1 MSKVCPE
8 SKNCPKYV
16 WSRPT
21 TYVCSKPGVQKQK
34 SEVQNYCL
42 KPKSGVS
49 KKSKTEVQTRES
61 EVWCPKSVWNLPK
74 VCLKSYMW
82 SSKSKIRSLSE
93 VWNKKSVWTPFEV
106 CPKSE
111 LQNLCEAR
119 SIMPKIC
126 PSLTSENRI
135 LKSKIAT
142 KIQNGWKKRIGL
154 SKKIDQSVIIKN
166 EKSQVPSSLKIT
178 FKVSWGMVYKKS

>member
-1 MSKVCPE
+1 MFEGQNPKSKVHNPKSDVGLWSLSGKQKSE
-8 SKNCPKYV
+8 VWSPNFVRSSKTV

-34 SEVQNYCL
+34 SEVQNLSL

-49 KKSKTEVQTRES
+49 KKSKTEVQTSKIRSLLS
-61 EVWCPKSVWNLPK
+61 E
-74 VCLKSYMW
+74 VCLKFSQSLPEVVYMW

-93 VWNKKSVWTPFEV
+93 VWNQKSIWSPSIQSLKSVRS
-106 CPKSE
+106 PKYYV
-111 LQNLCEAR
+111 Q
-119 SIMPKIC
+119 
-126 PSLTSENRI
+126 SLTSEDRI

-154 SKKIDQSVIIKN
+154 SKKNNQFVIIKN
-166 EKSQVPSSLKIT
+166 E
-178 FKVSWGMVYKKS
+178 